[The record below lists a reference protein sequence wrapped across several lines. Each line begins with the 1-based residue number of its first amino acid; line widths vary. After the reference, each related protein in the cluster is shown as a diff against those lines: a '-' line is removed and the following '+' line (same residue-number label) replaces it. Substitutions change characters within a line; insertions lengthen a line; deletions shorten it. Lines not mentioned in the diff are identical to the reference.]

1 MDLDFMHPFGAQTET
16 ISDSMLHGLSYFII
30 TLTRVTDVLNELYIR
45 NVLGVETLRPASQRD
60 SRLGGTPLHVVRI
73 LKLVTCVPMQVTS
86 HT

>member
-16 ISDSMLHGLSYFII
+16 ISHSMLHDLSCFII
-30 TLTRVTDVLNELYIR
+30 TLTRVTHVLNDLYIR

-60 SRLGGTPLHVVRI
+60 SRLGGTPLHVVRV
-73 LKLVTCVPMQVTS
+73 LKVVTCVPMQVTS